1 MLKVTL
7 VGHASLLIQS
17 AETTILTDPV
27 WFDYL
32 WEEINVLC
40 PSIELEKNKVPPIDV
55 LILSHRHQDHFD
67 VRTLAYLARD
77 DSPIKPDAAILAP
90 NDAILLDVLKEL
102 EFANVRV
109 MADFEAIQ
117 IGDATITPTASLNQ
131 SSTSKDY
138 YPEHGLLVSDKDVTL
153 WNQVDSIVSP
163 EIIQHMRDQ
172 YGPPDLMHSR
182 FLPLL
187 EGNFSYNKPLDL
199 PFEEYCSFLNIIRT
213 LAPKFVV
220 PGSAAFRYRDEMT
233 FLNQYSFPITQ
244 DQFLRDLTAFWPEA
258 RASEFLNGDVAHVS
272 PDGVRIEKQ
281 GSDFVRIREDDSN
294 LLAFKPVMEV
304 PRIRTCTVD
313 TEKYDREITAVRNF
327 IENEFTLRLAK
338 SEMLEA
344 WKHWQVAYQLEVFGQ
359 EGSEIWNID
368 FGQDGINI
376 QKAEPGKTNLY
387 EGIASSE
394 LFALIEN
401 KTSWDYVTLCGNYR
415 TFNNIYR
422 VTEGS
427 FEFNPSEKMNCVF
440 EPLME
445 AFPWDHEMD
454 REKYMRAVR
463 RWKGK
468 A

>member
-40 PSIELEKNKVPPIDV
+40 PSIELKKDKVPPIDV

-67 VRTLAYLARD
+67 VRTLAYLAGD
-77 DSPIKPDAAILAP
+77 DSPIKPDAVILAP
-90 NDAILLDVLKEL
+90 DDGILLDVLKEL
-102 EFANVRV
+102 EFTNVRV

-117 IGDATITPTASLNQ
+117 VGDATITPTASLNQ

-163 EIIQHMRDQ
+163 EIIQRIRDQ
-172 YGPPDLMHSR
+172 YGAPDLMHSR
-182 FLPLL
+182 FLPLI
-187 EGNFSYNKPLDL
+187 EGNFSYNKPLNL
-199 PFEEYCSFLNIIRT
+199 PFEEYCSFLNIVRT

-233 FLNQYSFPITQ
+233 FLNQYSFPVTQ
-244 DQFLRDLTAFWPEA
+244 DQFLRDLAAFWPEA
-258 RASEFLNGDVAHVS
+258 RASQFLNGDVAHVS

-281 GSDFVRIREDDSN
+281 GSDFVRIREDDSH
-294 LLAFKPVMEV
+294 LVAFKPIMEV
-304 PRIRTCTVD
+304 PRMRTRTAD
-313 TEKYDREITAVRNF
+313 TEKYNREIAAVRDF
-327 IENEFTLRLAK
+327 IENEFTRRLAK
-338 SEMLEA
+338 SEILEA

-387 EGIASSE
+387 EGIGSSE

-445 AFPWDHEMD
+445 AFPWDHAMD
-454 REKYMRAVR
+454 REKYMREVR

-468 A
+468 